1 MRWDRLQTLHAVAES
16 GSLTEA
22 ARRLRLSQPTIS
34 RQIAALE
41 RETGKRLVLR
51 GVGGITLTPAAEI
64 LLGDLALMDRAASS
78 LTRQLD
84 RSATIGGRV
93 RITATEGLSVAWL
106 VPALVTLRDRLP
118 AIGLDILVENV
129 PLDLAR
135 READIAIRLFE
146 PRDPDLSGRMVAEL
160 GIGLYAA
167 RHYLAQHGAPLR
179 LADLADHPLIGFPDR
194 AQFFWQH
201 RWLTEQVPAGQ
212 QMLRSN
218 SLLTHAAAAE
228 AGLGIA
234 LVAHVVAA
242 RFPGL
247 QEVLPDTDSPLMPI
261 WLVAHMEQRRSLPV
275 ASVFDL
281 LADRFRVDRDR
292 LAGTGRGPPPPRQ
305 A

>member
-22 ARRLRLSQPTIS
+22 ARRLRLSQPTVS

-51 GVGGITLTPAAEI
+51 GVGGVTLTPAAET
-64 LLGDLALMDRAASS
+64 LLADLALMGRAATS
-78 LTRQLD
+78 LSRQLD
-84 RSATIGGRV
+84 RSTATGGRV
-93 RITATEGLSVAWL
+93 RITATEGLAVAWL
-106 VPALVTLRDRLP
+106 APALVALRDRLP
-118 AIGLDILVENV
+118 AIGLDIVVENLS
-129 PLDLAR
+129 LDLAR

-146 PRDPDLSGRMVAEL
+146 PREPDLSGRMVAEL
-160 GIGLYAA
+160 GVGLYAA
-167 RHYLAQHGAPLR
+167 GPYLARHGAPQR
-179 LADLADHPLIGFPDR
+179 LTDLTDHPLIGFPDR

-201 RWLTEQVPAGQ
+201 RWLAEQVPAGRQ
-212 QMLRSN
+212 QLRSN

-247 QEVLPDTDSPLMPI
+247 QEILPDTDIPLLPI
-261 WLVAHMEQRRSLPV
+261 WLVAHMDQRRSMPV
-275 ASVFDL
+275 AAVFDL
-281 LADRFRVDRDR
+281 LADRFRRDRDR
-292 LAGTGRGPPPPRQ
+292 LTGTSRAVAPPPP